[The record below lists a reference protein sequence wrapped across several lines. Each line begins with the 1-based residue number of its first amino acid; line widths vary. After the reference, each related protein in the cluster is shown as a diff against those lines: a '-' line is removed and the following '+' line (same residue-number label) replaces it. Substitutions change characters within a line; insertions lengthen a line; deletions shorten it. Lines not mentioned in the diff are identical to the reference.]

1 MPLEQPRRPAEQR
14 PTAASTA
21 VMDWTPI
28 IEAITASVVGLAVIA
43 MAVAIVRLAR
53 HNRALGAEVRRLVE
67 HNMALLEAADQQ
79 AEAARALA
87 AETHRDR
94 AVAIQPLLVL
104 VDEPP
109 IGIREQPW
117 AAVRVRNV
125 GNGSALNFV
134 VWMRAGG
141 GLYRSSGAEAK
152 GFSGT
157 LHLASGDIFEPGPFR
172 NMLFVGN
179 TDGFLDPG
187 MAVVADDVA
196 ANLVAYC
203 GDSSGNRYRFNLR
216 TADPPEVWERGTDAP
231 SWAGAWDPR
240 LSGVAWPQTEANPV
254 LTSLPRRDLRQ
265 LVEALHDT
273 LHSLQDAVAADQDV
287 DLTGDAQRPHVTEH
301 RSD

>member
-1 MPLEQPRRPAEQR
+1 
-14 PTAASTA
+14 
-21 VMDWTPI
+21 MDWTPI
-28 IEAITASVVGLAVIA
+28 IEAIAAGVVGLAVIA
-43 MAVAIVRLAR
+43 MAVAIIRLAR
-53 HNRALGAEVRRLVE
+53 HNVALGAEVRRLVE
-67 HNMALLEAADQQ
+67 QNVAQLDAAGQQ

-87 AETHRDR
+87 EETHRDR
-94 AVAIQPLLVL
+94 AASIQPLLVL
-104 VDEPP
+104 IDEPP
-109 IGIREQPW
+109 LGIREQPW

-125 GNGSALNFV
+125 GNGSALNFA

-179 TDGFLDPG
+179 SYGYLDPG
-187 MAVVADDVA
+187 AAVVGEDLAS
-196 ANLVAYC
+196 NLIAYC

-216 TADPPEVWERGTDAP
+216 TADPPDVWERGMDAP

-254 LTSLPRRDLRQ
+254 LTSLPVRDLRQ

-273 LHSLQDAVAADQDV
+273 LHSLQDAVAPDQGV
-287 DLTGDAQRPHVTEH
+287 DLTGRAQRPHVTGH
-301 RSD
+301 RSDIEASS

>member
-1 MPLEQPRRPAEQR
+1 
-14 PTAASTA
+14 
-21 VMDWTPI
+21 MDWTTI
-28 IEAITASVVGLAVIA
+28 VDAVASGVVGLVVIA
-43 MAVAIVRLAR
+43 MAVAIIRLAR
-53 HNRALGAEVRRLVE
+53 RNRSLRAEIPKLVE
-67 HNMALLEAADQQ
+67 HNLSLLEEVSHQ

-87 AETHRDR
+87 EETHRDR
-94 AVAIQPLLVL
+94 AAAIQPLLVL

-109 IGIREQPW
+109 AGIREQPW

-141 GLYRSSGAEAK
+141 GLYRSSGEEAK

-157 LHLASGDIFEPGPFR
+157 LHLAAGDIFEPGPFR
-172 NMLFVGN
+172 NMLYVGN
-179 TDGFLDPG
+179 TDGYLDPG
-187 MAVVADDVA
+187 IAVVGEDLG

-203 GDSSGNRYRFNLR
+203 GNSSGNRYRFNLR
-216 TADPPEVWERGTDAP
+216 TADPPEVWERGTNAP

-273 LHSLQDAVAADQDV
+273 LHALQDAVAAEQDV
-287 DLTGDAQRPHVTEH
+287 DLTGRAQRPHVTGH
-301 RSD
+301 RGDVEASS

>member
-1 MPLEQPRRPAEQR
+1 
-14 PTAASTA
+14 
-21 VMDWTPI
+21 MDWTPI
-28 IEAITASVVGLAVIA
+28 IEAIAAGVVGLAVIA
-43 MAVAIVRLAR
+43 MAVAIIRLAR
-53 HNRALGAEVRRLVE
+53 HNFALGAEVRRLVE
-67 HNMALLEAADQQ
+67 QNLALSDAAGQQ

-87 AETHRDR
+87 EETHRDR
-94 AVAIQPLLVL
+94 AASIKPLLVL
-104 VDEPP
+104 IDEPP
-109 IGIREQPW
+109 LGIREQPW

-179 TDGFLDPG
+179 SYGYLDPG
-187 MAVVADDVA
+187 AAAVGEDLAS
-196 ANLVAYC
+196 NLMAYC

-216 TADPPEVWERGTDAP
+216 TADPPDVWERGMDAP

-254 LTSLPRRDLRQ
+254 LTSLPVRDLRQ

-273 LHSLQDAVAADQDV
+273 LHSLQDTVAPDQGV
-287 DLTGDAQRPHVTEH
+287 DLTGRAQRPHVTEH
-301 RSD
+301 RRDIEASS

>member
-1 MPLEQPRRPAEQR
+1 
-14 PTAASTA
+14 
-21 VMDWTPI
+21 MDWTPI

-43 MAVAIVRLAR
+43 WVVAIIRLAR

-67 HNMALLEAADQQ
+67 LNMALLETADQQ
-79 AEAARALA
+79 AESARALA

-94 AVAIQPLLVL
+94 AAAIQPLLVL

-109 IGIREQPW
+109 PEIREQPW

-141 GLYRSSGAEAK
+141 GLYQSGGAEAR
-152 GFSGT
+152 GFTAT

-172 NMLFVGN
+172 TMLFVGN
-179 TDGFLDPG
+179 TDGYLDPG
-187 MAVVADDVA
+187 IAVVGEDIAG
-196 ANLVAYC
+196 NLIAYC

-216 TADPPEVWERGTDAP
+216 TADPPDVWERSTDAP
-231 SWAGAWDPR
+231 PWAGAWDPR
-240 LSGVAWPQTEANPV
+240 LSGVAQPETEANPV
-254 LTSLPRRDLRQ
+254 LTTLPRRDLRQ

-287 DLTGDAQRPHVTEH
+287 DLTGRAQRPHVTEH
-301 RSD
+301 RNEFEASS

>member
-1 MPLEQPRRPAEQR
+1 
-14 PTAASTA
+14 
-21 VMDWTPI
+21 MDWTPI

-43 MAVAIVRLAR
+43 MAVAITRLAR

-67 HNMALLEAADQQ
+67 HNEALVEVADQR
-79 AEAARALA
+79 AEASRALA
-87 AETHRDR
+87 EETHRDR
-94 AVAIQPLLVL
+94 AAAIQPLLVL

-109 IGIREQPW
+109 LGIREQPW

-141 GLYRSSGAEAK
+141 GLYRSSGAESQ
-152 GFSGT
+152 GFSAT
-157 LHLASGDIFEPGPFR
+157 LHLAAGDIFEPGPFR
-172 NMLFVGN
+172 NMLYVGN
-179 TDGFLDPG
+179 TDGYLDPG
-187 MAVVADDVA
+187 MAVVGEDVA
-196 ANLVAYC
+196 ANLIAYC

-216 TADPPEVWERGTDAP
+216 TADPPDVWERGSDAP

-240 LSGVAWPQTEANPV
+240 LSGVARPQTEANPV

-287 DLTGDAQRPHVTEH
+287 DLTGRAQRPHVTEH
-301 RSD
+301 RSDFEASS

>member
-1 MPLEQPRRPAEQR
+1 
-14 PTAASTA
+14 
-21 VMDWTPI
+21 MDWTPI
-28 IEAITASVVGLAVIA
+28 IEATAATVAGLAIIA
-43 MAVAIVRLAR
+43 MAVAIIWLAR
-53 HNRALGAEVRRLVE
+53 RNRALRAEIRRLID
-67 HNMALLEAADQQ
+67 HNLALLETTRQQ
-79 AEAARALA
+79 AEAARALTEA
-87 AETHRDR
+87 THRDR
-94 AVAIQPLLVL
+94 AAAIQPLLVL
-104 VDEPP
+104 IDEPP
-109 IGIREQPW
+109 MGIREQPW

-141 GLYRSSGAEAK
+141 GLYRSSGEEAK

-179 TDGFLDPG
+179 TDGYLDPG

-287 DLTGDAQRPHVTEH
+287 DLTGGAQRPHVAEH
-301 RSD
+301 RSDIEASS

>member
-1 MPLEQPRRPAEQR
+1 
-14 PTAASTA
+14 
-21 VMDWTPI
+21 MDWTPI
-28 IEAITASVVGLAVIA
+28 IEAIAAGVVGLAVIA
-43 MAVAIVRLAR
+43 LAVAIIRLSR
-53 HNRALGAEVRRLVE
+53 RNLALGAEVRRLVE
-67 HNMALLEAADQQ
+67 QNMALLDAAGQQ
-79 AEAARALA
+79 TEAARVLA
-87 AETHRDR
+87 EETHRDR
-94 AVAIQPLLVL
+94 AAAIKPLLVL
-104 VDEPP
+104 IDEPP
-109 IGIREQPW
+109 LGIREQPW

-141 GLYRSSGAEAK
+141 GLYRSSGAEAR

-179 TDGFLDPG
+179 SYGYLDPG
-187 MAVVADDVA
+187 AAVVGEDLAS
-196 ANLVAYC
+196 NLMGYC

-216 TADPPEVWERGTDAP
+216 TADPPDVWERGMDAP

-254 LTSLPRRDLRQ
+254 LTSLPVRDLRQ

-273 LHSLQDAVAADQDV
+273 LHSLQDAVAPDQSV
-287 DLTGDAQRPHVTEH
+287 DLTGRAQRPHVTEH
-301 RSD
+301 QSDIEASS